1 MSRFIIFEGIDGA
14 GTEEQSKRL
23 LDFLRERKIPAERIE
38 YPGYHNPIGKFIHEY
53 LHKKFDL
60 SPEVQSLFYA
70 ADMINDKER
79 IKLWLKQGKYVIAD
93 RYFTSTLAY
102 QGLIGVPLEK
112 LLKLA
117 ELFEVPKPDIVLF
130 LKVSPKTSMQ
140 RKLKEKTDLDRNESD
155 KTFLEKLSLF
165 YEQLIKDQVFSQW
178 YALDGEKSKEE
189 VFEQVKKVLR
199 FG

>member
-1 MSRFIIFEGIDGA
+1 MSRFVVFEGLDGA

-23 LDFLRERKIPAERIE
+23 LDFLKEKKIPAERIE

-60 SPEVQSLFYA
+60 SPEVQALFYA
-70 ADMINDKER
+70 ADMLNDKEK
-79 IKLWLKQGKYVIAD
+79 INLWLKQGNYVIAD

-102 QGLIGVPLEK
+102 QGLRVPLKK

-117 ELFEVPKPDIVLF
+117 ELFEMPKPELVLF
-130 LKVSPKTSMQ
+130 LRISPETSME
-140 RKLKEKTDLDRNESD
+140 RKLKEKKELDRNESD
-155 KTFLEKLSLF
+155 KTLLERLSVF

-178 YALDGEKSKEE
+178 YVLDGEKSKEE

-199 FG
+199 LG

>member
-1 MSRFIIFEGIDGA
+1 MGKLIVFEGIDGA

-38 YPGYHNPIGKFIHEY
+38 YPGYHNPIGKFIHDY

-60 SPEVQSLFYA
+60 SPEVQALFYA
-70 ADMINDKER
+70 ADMINDKEK
-79 IKLWLKQGKYVIAD
+79 IKLWLKEGKYVIAD

-102 QGLIGVPLEK
+102 QGLGGVKTEK

-117 ELFEVPKPDIVLF
+117 ELFEMPKPDLVLF
-130 LKVSPKTSMQ
+130 LKVSPEISMQ
-140 RKLKEKTDLDRNESD
+140 RKLNEKTDLDRNESD
-155 KTFLEKLSLF
+155 KTFLEKLSVF
-165 YEQLIKDQVFSQW
+165 YEQLIKDQALSQW

-189 VFEQVKKVLR
+189 VFEQIKRVLR

>member
-1 MSRFIIFEGIDGA
+1 MGKLIVFEGIDGA

-38 YPGYHNPIGKFIHEY
+38 YPGYHSPIGKFIHDY

-60 SPEVQSLFYA
+60 SPEVQALFYA
-70 ADMINDKER
+70 ADMINDKEK
-79 IKLWLKQGKYVIAD
+79 IKLWLKEGKYVIAD

-102 QGLIGVPLEK
+102 QGLRGVKTEK

-117 ELFEVPKPDIVLF
+117 ELFEMPKPDLVLF
-130 LKVSPKTSMQ
+130 LKVSPEISMQ
-140 RKLKEKTDLDRNESD
+140 RKLNEKTDLDRNESD
-155 KTFLEKLSLF
+155 KTFLEKLSVF
-165 YEQLIKDQVFSQW
+165 YEQLIKDQAFSQW

-189 VFEQVKKVLR
+189 VFEQVKRVLR